1 MDKIEN
7 IKWMIFSLHKS
18 KNSFTE
24 SKSFKI
30 KLWIAFIHASINLTI
45 LFTIQFF
52 SCFRP
57 KKRIKQYIIL
67 GSLAPHHHNNIFRFL
82 NFNSNEGTLINTY
95 NKNSIVSIQHI
106 GFLPLYRELIN
117 NFHAAQ
123 DYLIN
128 MNDSY
133 DPNEIIH
140 RVSKSS
146 AIYSY
151 FYLLFRHIK
160 YKFPEIKI
168 YSGGAELAS
177 LAAIRNNLS
186 TNYLSHGL
194 IGVKALANENFIDF
208 IEEDIS
214 DKNYP
219 QYSSIYVYS
228 DFEKKFLKSKLTKSK
243 IIKYP
248 FKPLKNL
255 QRSVILFFE
264 ITEDFFDETEYL
276 NIIEFFKKNSFQ
288 IYGKEHP
295 VNPSNFQKRFCDHN
309 NIKLINGRQTAY
321 EIINEKNPMFTLGW
335 PSTSLCE
342 SLNLGVIPICI
353 PDNHPFFKFKNFYP
367 FPTKTLSWKKDLNLI
382 KDAISS
388 KTEYYHC
395 LEKLRKE

>member
-1 MDKIEN
+1 MNKKEN
-7 IKWMIFSLHKS
+7 IKWMLFSLHKS
-18 KNSFTE
+18 NTLFTK
-24 SKSFKI
+24 SKKLKI

-45 LFTIQFF
+45 LFFIQLF

-57 KKRIKQYIIL
+57 KKRIKKYIIL

-82 NFNSNEGTLINTY
+82 NFNSDEGTLINAY
-95 NKNSIVSIQHI
+95 DKNSIVSIKYI
-106 GFLPLYRELIN
+106 GFLPLYKELIN
-117 NFHAAQ
+117 NFYDAQ

-128 MNDSY
+128 MNDLY
-133 DPNEIIH
+133 DPNEIIY

-151 FYLLFRHIK
+151 FYLLFKYIK

-194 IGVKALANENFIDF
+194 IGVKALANKNYIDF
-208 IEEDIS
+208 VEEDIS
-214 DKNYP
+214 EKNYP

-228 DFEKKFLKSKLTKSK
+228 DFEKKFLKSKLTQSK

-248 FKPLKNL
+248 FKTLKNL

-264 ITEDFFDETEYL
+264 NTEDFFDETQYL
-276 NIIEFFKKNSFQ
+276 NIIEFFKKNGFL

-295 VNPSNFQKRFCDHN
+295 VNLSNFQKRFCYQN
-309 NIKLINGRQTAY
+309 NIKLINGLQTAY

-353 PDNHPFFKFKNFYP
+353 PDSHPFFKFKNFYP
-367 FPTKTLSWKKDLNLI
+367 FSTKTISWKKDLNI
-382 KDAISS
+382 IREAISS
-388 KTEYYHC
+388 KTKYDHC